1 MISMAIE
8 GAVLGAL
15 SDRTTG
21 LGTDPESDTNLVRQL
36 IEGSPEA
43 LASLYD
49 RHAQTVF
56 AAAMRTSRDRWI
68 AEEVVQETFLTLWNR
83 AERYDPSRGA
93 LRAWLLT
100 IARNRAVDRLRAAG
114 RHDRAAAFSSFGN
127 GEADD
132 QSIVEWL
139 TASGEL
145 IVMAGPEPG
154 PEVALSSKETRASI
168 QDALASL
175 APLERQVI
183 VLAYDDGLSQSE
195 IAAHLGWPVGTVK
208 TRTRRALGRLR
219 EMLAGWDEGVSARPA
234 AAQQARARRA
244 STQRPR
250 SKPTPV
256 VDDDAGAVGEPER
269 RTWSAI
275 AAAANAFPCA
285 YPCP

>member
-1 MISMAIE
+1 MAIE
-8 GAVLGAL
+8 RAGPGGLL
-15 SDRTTG
+15 DRRTDQ
-21 LGTDPESDTNLVRQL
+21 GTDPESDANLVRRL
-36 IEGSPEA
+36 IEGSQEA

-56 AAAMRTSRDRWI
+56 AAAMGTSRDRWI

-83 AERYDPSRGA
+83 AERFDPSRGA

-100 IARNRAVDRLRAAG
+100 IARNRAVDCLRAAG
-114 RHDRAAAFSSFGN
+114 RRDRAASFSSFGN

-145 IVMAGPEPG
+145 VVVAGPEPG
-154 PEVALSSKETRASI
+154 PEVALSSKETRATI
-168 QDALASL
+168 HDALASL

-195 IAAHLGWPVGTVK
+195 IAAHLGWPIGTVK

-219 EMLAGWDEGVSARPA
+219 ELLAGWDEDESARPA
-234 AAQQARARRA
+234 A
-244 STQRPR
+244 
-250 SKPTPV
+250 V
-256 VDDDAGAVGEPER
+256 
-269 RTWSAI
+269 
-275 AAAANAFPCA
+275 PCA
-285 YPCP
+285 SPCP

>member
-1 MISMAIE
+1 MAID

-15 SDRTTG
+15 LDRTTD
-21 LGTDPESDTNLVRQL
+21 LNADPEADASLVRRV
-36 IEGSPEA
+36 IEGSQEA
-43 LASLYD
+43 LAYLYD

-56 AAAMRTSRDRWI
+56 AAALGTSRDRWI

-83 AERYDPSRGA
+83 AEQYDPSRGA

-114 RHDRAAAFSSFGN
+114 RHDRAATFSSFGT
-127 GEADD
+127 GAADD
-132 QSIVEWL
+132 QSIAEWL

-154 PEVALSSKETRASI
+154 PELALSDKETRASI
-168 QDALASL
+168 HDALASL

-195 IAAHLGWPVGTVK
+195 IAAHLGWPLGTVK

-219 EMLAGWDEGVSARPA
+219 ELLAGWDGDESARPTVA
-234 AAQQARARRA
+234 
-244 STQRPR
+244 
-250 SKPTPV
+250 
-256 VDDDAGAVGEPER
+256 
-269 RTWSAI
+269 
-275 AAAANAFPCA
+275 PCA
-285 YPCP
+285 SPCP